1 MSDNQSTLIAAGT
14 VVLVIVVYLFSS
26 FSSLELNE
34 YGLDY
39 SGIFKSVDKE
49 PYTSG
54 IHFLGFQHS
63 FIRFPKSVQ
72 TVDFTKG
79 GDAGIIESRTQDGLE
94 VLLEISFQ
102 YELEV
107 TKIYD
112 LYMNFDTNYQTNLI
126 LISIDVINKV
136 SNNYTAYDFF
146 IVRNEISSIMEQ
158 SLARKLRS
166 DMGIGIKFFQLKD
179 VDLPDSFEDA
189 IQATEVKKQDIEKA
203 KAEKSKVVVEIETK
217 LQKAK
222 QNQEII
228 MNRAYGEA
236 NRTTLNNYAT
246 VKSFNV
252 TERSITEG
260 LKDLKSTAEF
270 DNPQLLNYIKSKIIE
285 NYKGN
290 HMIIS
295 I

>member
-1 MSDNQSTLIAAGT
+1 
-14 VVLVIVVYLFSS
+14 
-26 FSSLELNE
+26 LNE

-39 SGIFKSVDKE
+39 SGIFKSVDQS

-72 TVDFTKG
+72 TVDFTNG

-107 TKIYD
+107 SKIYE
-112 LYMNFDTNYQTNLI
+112 LYMNFDTTYQNNLI

-146 IVRNEISSIMEQ
+146 VLRNEISGVMEA
-158 SLARKLRS
+158 SLTKRLRS
-166 DMGIGIKFFQLKD
+166 EMGIGIKFFQLKD
-179 VDLPDSFEDA
+179 VDLPNSFEDA
-189 IQATEVKKQDIEKA
+189 IQTTEVKKQDIEKA

-228 MNRAYGEA
+228 LNKAYGEA

-252 TERSITEG
+252 TERSIVDG
-260 LKDLKSTAEF
+260 LKELKSTAEF
-270 DNPQLLNYIKSKIIE
+270 NNQQLLNYIESKIIE
-285 NYKGN
+285 NYKGS

>member
-14 VVLVIVVYLFSS
+14 VVLVIVVYIFSS

-39 SGIFKSVDKE
+39 SGIFKTVDQS

-72 TVDFTKG
+72 TVDFTNG

-107 TKIYD
+107 SKIYD
-112 LYMNFDTNYQTNLI
+112 LYMNFDTSYQNNLI
-126 LISIDVINKV
+126 LISTDVINKV

-146 IVRNEISSIMEQ
+146 VLRNEISGVMET
-158 SLARKLRS
+158 SLTRRLRS
-166 DMGIGIKFFQLKD
+166 EMGIGIKFFQLKD
-179 VDLPDSFEDA
+179 VDLPNSFEDA
-189 IQATEVKKQDIEKA
+189 IQTTEVKKQDIEKA

-228 MNRAYGEA
+228 LNKAYGEA

-246 VKSFNV
+246 LKSFNV
-252 TERSITEG
+252 TERSIVDG
-260 LKDLKSTAEF
+260 LKELKSTAEF
-270 DNPQLLNYIKSKIIE
+270 NNQQLLNYIESKIIE
-285 NYKGN
+285 NYKGS